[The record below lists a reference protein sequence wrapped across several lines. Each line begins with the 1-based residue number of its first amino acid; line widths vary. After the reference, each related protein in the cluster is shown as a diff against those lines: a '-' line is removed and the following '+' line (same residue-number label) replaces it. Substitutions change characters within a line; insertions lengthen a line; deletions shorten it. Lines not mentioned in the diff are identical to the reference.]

1 MKNNYYKLIF
11 LFALSSFTISCSNDD
26 DDNINETPTETL
38 TEYKFLRVLLSDEKT
53 TEITLVNPVDG
64 TSSFFNA
71 KFAKSTVY
79 TTESG
84 RYAGIIHGAN
94 NTVETFDSGFEG
106 HGDHVDVDGIPKFGA
121 LTGQSSKPTHF
132 KSKIGE
138 LLTFNDGDGTLSV
151 AKESEVNT
159 AGAKFK
165 VINAGL
171 LAHHGAMATFS
182 NGTYAITE
190 KDNSVA
196 GTLPEKVK
204 IIDNIGKTLY
214 EATISTKGIHGNASD
229 GTYAVFGSASGVLVV
244 ESSGKQKLIALP
256 EDFGT
261 SWFGSILETKAKGK
275 FIGYTAAKGAYLI
288 DVASGTIKPILQ
300 SVDIVQ
306 CKVSYN
312 KTKLG
317 ILLHNGEFKLFNLT
331 TLQVEK
337 QGKVIGETA
346 KDASMKPQI
355 ELTENFAYITSPTTG
370 ELLQLNLPTMSIA
383 KKMKVSNTPYR
394 ITILGFENSKGH

>member
-106 HGDHVDVDGIPKFGA
+106 HGDHVDVDGQPQFGA
-121 LTGQSSKPTHF
+121 LTGQSALPTHF

-165 VINAGL
+165 VINAGYNKQE
-171 LAHHGAMATFS
+171 
-182 NGTYAITE
+182 NGYEVEIE
-190 KDNSVA
+190 
-196 GTLPEKVK
+196 EF
-204 IIDNIGKTLY
+204 GKM
-214 EATISTKGIHGNASD
+214 
-229 GTYAVFGSASGVLVV
+229 
-244 ESSGKQKLIALP
+244 
-256 EDFGT
+256 FGT
-261 SWFGSILETKAKGK
+261 GDFKEGVKAFLEKRKA
-275 FIGYTAAKGAYLI
+275 
-288 DVASGTIKPILQ
+288 
-300 SVDIVQ
+300 
-306 CKVSYN
+306 
-312 KTKLG
+312 
-317 ILLHNGEFKLFNLT
+317 
-331 TLQVEK
+331 
-337 QGKVIGETA
+337 
-346 KDASMKPQI
+346 
-355 ELTENFAYITSPTTG
+355 NFPG
-370 ELLQLNLPTMSIA
+370 N
-383 KKMKVSNTPYR
+383 
-394 ITILGFENSKGH
+394 